1 MAFLLAEGAELVL
14 GAVET
19 GAISSFGNAIINQ
32 FKKPVE
38 NIISDETGKLAGSY
52 AAKNKGGIVDKTID
66 KAYFYKKRPYH
77 HHKKKVRKVG

>member
-14 GAVET
+14 GAVEA
-19 GAISSFGNAIINQ
+19 GAVSSFGNAIINQ

-66 KAYFYKKRPYH
+66 KAYFYKKKKP
-77 HHKKKVRKVG
+77 HHKHKNKRRVG